1 MYKCIRFFRAPLL
14 VILSF
19 LVVFSQI
26 VWFSSTTY
34 GAGSSWNTLNNPIN
48 NTSNQFLGMGYGNG
62 IYVAVGSNGLIATSS
77 DAAKWTTRSTN
88 STQNLNEVDYGN
100 NVYVAAGAGG
110 TILYSTDA
118 VTWNA
123 ATSNTS
129 NQLFS
134 VKFLNGS
141 FWAVGAS
148 GIILKSSDG
157 QSWTSIASGISND
170 LYNISYGNSKYV
182 LGDANGKIYYSATGN
197 PSTWGGGQ
205 QLNSTYYSS
214 INFIGFLNNHFYAFD
229 SSPIL
234 ASYRSSDALTWTSTP
249 LAWQAFAGAYGNG
262 VYVLYSNANTAF
274 TSTDGVSWTERT
286 TNYGNTMQAI
296 TFGNGKFVAAGNSGS
311 IMYSLDGIEWT
322 TVTPNITDTVYNNG
336 LYVAVG
342 YNNSATIGGTIFTS
356 TDRVNWTSRITP
368 TANGF
373 SSIAYGNGT
382 YVAVGSGG
390 TIYASSNAT
399 NWNLAASNTASNL
412 QGVQFVNNRFIAVG
426 NSGTILTSSD
436 GTSWTPAAITAGPA
450 ITTVLYSVAYG
461 NGTYVAVGQGSR
473 MAYSSD
479 GLNWTASSLTGSS
492 FIFRNVV
499 YANNL
504 FVAVGASGKIFTSS
518 DGTSSNWTSQDS
530 TATGLLTGI
539 AYGAGQF
546 MVSGIGGKIVSSPDG
561 ASWTSEATNVAAFLT
576 NVVYDGSRFLS
587 LGYNFTTIE
596 AAAVVSSPPL
606 IIGNPSNASIN
617 EGGNASFTVA
627 ASNASSY
634 QWQVNTGAGFS
645 NIVNSST
652 YSGATTS
659 TLTITGATVGM
670 NGYQYRVIATGSI
683 APSATSNSA
692 TLTVKAPSIASTIM
706 FKSNAGIA
714 GNATVVSDGQG
725 GSDDIPGF
733 SLDFSAKSAVN
744 PNKDLVLTYEIPYPD
759 TIGASGLSAGYADN
773 ESQSIWTIKSRNS
786 SQNFSLE
793 SITLI
798 DSGTKDVKIGA
809 FNDGVQV
816 GEWVDLTISVDPWKF
831 TFDHSNGLNFSFDNI
846 DEIRIIPQD
855 SEMWTS
861 INDVQ
866 IGDPVTRPAPSIT
879 SNPSNATINEGDN
892 ATFTVAASNASSY
905 QWQVNM
911 GAGFTNISDNTDYTG
926 ATTVTLVIKSA
937 TAGMSGYHYRVVAS
951 GSTTPAA
958 TSNSAT
964 LTVIPMNVPLADFA
978 NTSKTGTSA
987 TFTWSAATG
996 ATSLKIE
1003 QSPTGANTWT
1013 TATTGVIATNA
1024 TTATVT
1030 GLSAATGYDFR
1041 LVVTGGANAGN
1052 SNVVNV
1058 TTNSVAL
1065 IDFASTS
1072 KTGTSATFTWSA
1084 ATGATGLKIE
1094 QSPAG
1099 ANTWSTAA
1107 TGALATNATT
1117 ATVTGLSAAT
1127 GYDFRLVV
1135 TGGANAGD
1143 SNVVTVTTN
1152 PIALTDFA
1160 SASKTGTS
1168 AMFTWSAATG
1178 ATNIKVEQ
1186 SPTGANTWTTAT
1198 TGVLATNA
1206 TTATVTGLS
1215 AATGYDF
1222 RLVVT
1227 GGANAGDSNVVTVT
1241 TNTIALTDFASAS
1254 KTGTSATFTWS
1265 AATNATNIKVE
1276 QSPIGANTWTT
1287 AITGALSTNATTAT
1301 VTGLS
1306 AATGYDFRL
1315 VVTGGANAGDS
1326 NVVTVTTNPIALT
1339 DFVSASKTG
1348 TSATFTWSAAT
1359 GATNIKVEQSP
1370 TGANTWTTATTGAL
1384 ATNATTATVTGLSAA
1399 TGYDFRLVVTGGANA
1414 GDSNVVTVTTNPIA
1428 LTDFASA
1435 SKTGTSATFTWSAAT
1450 GATNIKVEQSPTG
1463 ANTWTK
1469 ATTGVI
1475 ATNATTATVTGLS
1488 AATGYDFRLVV
1499 TGGANAG
1506 DSNVVTVTTD
1516 PIALTD
1522 FASASKTGTSAM
1534 FTWSAATGASGL
1546 KIEQSPTGANTWT
1559 TATTGAL
1566 STNATTAMVTGL
1578 SAATGYDFRLV
1589 VTGGENAGDSNVVT
1603 VTTNPITLTDFASAS
1618 KTGTSA
1624 TFTWSAAKGATNIK
1638 VEQSPTGANTWTT
1651 ATTGA
1656 LSTNATTAT
1665 VTGLSAATGYDFR
1678 LVVAGGANAGNSN
1691 VVTVTTNPI
1700 ALTDF
1705 ASASKTGTSTTFT
1718 WSAATGATNIKV
1730 EQSPA
1735 GANTWTTAT
1744 TDALST
1750 NATTATVTGLSAATG
1765 YDFRLVVTGGANAG
1779 DSNVVTV
1786 TTNPIALTDFA
1797 SASKTGTSA
1806 TFTWSAA
1813 TGATNIKVE
1822 QSPTGAN
1829 TWTTATTGAIA
1840 TNATTATVT
1849 GLSAATGYDF
1859 RLVVTGGANAGNS
1872 NVLTVITYSIEPSQP
1887 NPPKTD
1893 ETDVEVLVNGKIEY
1907 AGKATTAIVNNQ
1919 KVTTIIV
1926 DPNKL
1931 KNRLES
1937 ESQHAVITI
1946 PLKGSSDVYASQI
1959 NGQIIADLEQKQAI
1973 LVLQHDQFTYTIP
1986 ASQISI
1992 DALTKLFGK
2001 KLNLQDLKLEIEIA
2015 KPIADTIKMVE
2026 SAAVKGQFEMVV
2038 PPLNFTVRA
2047 SYDGKTIE
2055 VSKFDAYVERMIA
2068 IPAGVDPNRITT
2080 GIVVEPDGSFRHV
2093 PTRLVVKNEKYY
2105 AVVNSLTNS
2114 TYTIVWHPLAFKDV
2128 DRHWAKEAVNDMGS
2142 RMVITGVGNEMFNPN
2157 KSITRAEFA
2166 AIIVRGL
2173 GLKLEASS
2181 SSFSDV
2187 NKNEWYSSYIQT
2199 AFSNGLINGYEDGT
2213 FRPMDKI
2220 TREQAMA
2227 IIAKAMKITG
2237 LKPSLAASEAG
2248 ELLLP
2253 YKDANAASEWAKS
2266 SILDCLQVE
2275 IFSGRSSTVLAP
2287 KDEITRAEVAVIIQR
2302 LLKKSNLI

>member
-1 MYKCIRFFRAPLL
+1 MYKRIRFFRAPLL

-26 VWFSSTTY
+26 GWFSSTTY

-62 IYVAVGSNGLIATSS
+62 VYVAVGSNGLIATSS

-118 VTWNA
+118 VTWNTA
-123 ATSNTS
+123 ASNTS

-197 PSTWGGGQ
+197 PSTWSGGQ

-234 ASYRSSDALTWTSTP
+234 ASYRSSDAITWTSTP

-390 TIYASSNAT
+390 TIYVSSNAT
-399 NWNLAASNTASNL
+399 NWNLAASNTTSNL
-412 QGVQFVNNRFIAVG
+412 QGVQFVNNRFIALG
-426 NSGTILTSSD
+426 NSGTILKSSD
-436 GTSWTPAAITAGPA
+436 GTAWTPAAITGGPA

-606 IIGNPSNASIN
+606 INGNPSNVTIN
-617 EGGNASFTVA
+617 EGGNASFTVV
-627 ASNASSY
+627 ASNTNSY

-652 YSGATTS
+652 YSGATAS

-670 NGYQYRVIATGSI
+670 NGYQYRVIATGST
-683 APSATSNSA
+683 APSAISNSA

-733 SLDFSAKSAVN
+733 SLDFSAKAAVTL
-744 PNKDLVLTYEIPYPD
+744 NKDLVLTYEIPYPD
-759 TIGASGLSAGYADN
+759 TIGASGLSAGYADS
-773 ESQSIWTIKSRNS
+773 ESQSIWTIKSHNS

-798 DSGTKDVKIGA
+798 DSGNKDVKIGA

-816 GEWVDLTISVDPWKF
+816 GEWVDLTISVDPWMF
-831 TFDHSNGLNFSFDNI
+831 TFDQSNGLTISFDNI

-855 SEMWTS
+855 SEMWIS
-861 INDVQ
+861 INNVQ
-866 IGDPVTRPAPSIT
+866 IGDPVSTPAPSIT

-905 QWQVNM
+905 QWKVND
-911 GAGFTNISDNTDYTG
+911 GAGFTNISNNSVYAG
-926 ATTVTLVIKSA
+926 ATTATLVIKGA
-937 TAGMSGYHYRVVAS
+937 TAGMSGYQYRVVAS

-958 TSNSAT
+958 ISNSAA

-996 ATSLKIE
+996 ATGLKIE
-1003 QSPTGANTWT
+1003 QSPAGANTWT
-1013 TATTGVIATNA
+1013 TAATGALATNA

-1072 KTGTSATFTWSA
+1072 KTGTSATFTWSVA
-1084 ATGATGLKIE
+1084 AGATGLKIE
-1094 QSPAG
+1094 QSPTG
-1099 ANTWSTAA
+1099 ANTWTTAT
-1107 TGALATNATT
+1107 TGALSTNATT
-1117 ATVTGLSAAT
+1117 ASVTGLSAAT

-1160 SASKTGTS
+1160 GASKTGTS
-1168 AMFTWSAATG
+1168 ATFTWSAATN

-1186 SPTGANTWTTAT
+1186 SLTGTNTWTTAT
-1198 TGVLATNA
+1198 TGALSTNA
-1206 TTATVTGLS
+1206 TTTTVTGLS

-1241 TNTIALTDFASAS
+1241 TNPIVLTDFASAS
-1254 KTGTSATFTWS
+1254 KTGTSATFIWS
-1265 AATNATNIKVE
+1265 AATGATNIKVE
-1276 QSPIGANTWTT
+1276 QSPTGANTWTT
-1287 AITGALSTNATTAT
+1287 ATTGALSTNATTAT

-1339 DFVSASKTG
+1339 DFTSASKTG

-1359 GATNIKVEQSP
+1359 GATGLKIEQSP
-1370 TGANTWTTATTGAL
+1370 TGANTWTTATTGTL

-1414 GDSNVVTVTTNPIA
+1414 GDSNVVTVTTNP
-1428 LTDFASA
+1428 
-1435 SKTGTSATFTWSAAT
+1435 
-1450 GATNIKVEQSPTG
+1450 
-1463 ANTWTK
+1463 
-1469 ATTGVI
+1469 
-1475 ATNATTATVTGLS
+1475 
-1488 AATGYDFRLVV
+1488 
-1499 TGGANAG
+1499 
-1506 DSNVVTVTTD
+1506 
-1516 PIALTD
+1516 
-1522 FASASKTGTSAM
+1522 
-1534 FTWSAATGASGL
+1534 
-1546 KIEQSPTGANTWT
+1546 
-1559 TATTGAL
+1559 
-1566 STNATTAMVTGL
+1566 
-1578 SAATGYDFRLV
+1578 
-1589 VTGGENAGDSNVVT
+1589 
-1603 VTTNPITLTDFASAS
+1603 
-1618 KTGTSA
+1618 
-1624 TFTWSAAKGATNIK
+1624 
-1638 VEQSPTGANTWTT
+1638 
-1651 ATTGA
+1651 
-1656 LSTNATTAT
+1656 
-1665 VTGLSAATGYDFR
+1665 
-1678 LVVAGGANAGNSN
+1678 
-1691 VVTVTTNPI
+1691 
-1700 ALTDF
+1700 
-1705 ASASKTGTSTTFT
+1705 
-1718 WSAATGATNIKV
+1718 
-1730 EQSPA
+1730 
-1735 GANTWTTAT
+1735 
-1744 TDALST
+1744 
-1750 NATTATVTGLSAATG
+1750 
-1765 YDFRLVVTGGANAG
+1765 
-1779 DSNVVTV
+1779 
-1786 TTNPIALTDFA
+1786 
-1797 SASKTGTSA
+1797 
-1806 TFTWSAA
+1806 
-1813 TGATNIKVE
+1813 
-1822 QSPTGAN
+1822 
-1829 TWTTATTGAIA
+1829 
-1840 TNATTATVT
+1840 
-1849 GLSAATGYDF
+1849 
-1859 RLVVTGGANAGNS
+1859 
-1872 NVLTVITYSIEPSQP
+1872 
-1887 NPPKTD
+1887 
-1893 ETDVEVLVNGKIEY
+1893 
-1907 AGKATTAIVNNQ
+1907 
-1919 KVTTIIV
+1919 
-1926 DPNKL
+1926 
-1931 KNRLES
+1931 
-1937 ESQHAVITI
+1937 
-1946 PLKGSSDVYASQI
+1946 
-1959 NGQIIADLEQKQAI
+1959 
-1973 LVLQHDQFTYTIP
+1973 
-1986 ASQISI
+1986 
-1992 DALTKLFGK
+1992 
-2001 KLNLQDLKLEIEIA
+2001 
-2015 KPIADTIKMVE
+2015 
-2026 SAAVKGQFEMVV
+2026 
-2038 PPLNFTVRA
+2038 
-2047 SYDGKTIE
+2047 
-2055 VSKFDAYVERMIA
+2055 
-2068 IPAGVDPNRITT
+2068 
-2080 GIVVEPDGSFRHV
+2080 
-2093 PTRLVVKNEKYY
+2093 
-2105 AVVNSLTNS
+2105 
-2114 TYTIVWHPLAFKDV
+2114 
-2128 DRHWAKEAVNDMGS
+2128 
-2142 RMVITGVGNEMFNPN
+2142 
-2157 KSITRAEFA
+2157 
-2166 AIIVRGL
+2166 
-2173 GLKLEASS
+2173 
-2181 SSFSDV
+2181 
-2187 NKNEWYSSYIQT
+2187 
-2199 AFSNGLINGYEDGT
+2199 
-2213 FRPMDKI
+2213 
-2220 TREQAMA
+2220 
-2227 IIAKAMKITG
+2227 
-2237 LKPSLAASEAG
+2237 
-2248 ELLLP
+2248 
-2253 YKDANAASEWAKS
+2253 
-2266 SILDCLQVE
+2266 
-2275 IFSGRSSTVLAP
+2275 
-2287 KDEITRAEVAVIIQR
+2287 
-2302 LLKKSNLI
+2302 

>member
-1 MYKCIRFFRAPLL
+1 
-14 VILSF
+14 
-19 LVVFSQI
+19 
-26 VWFSSTTY
+26 
-34 GAGSSWNTLNNPIN
+34 
-48 NTSNQFLGMGYGNG
+48 
-62 IYVAVGSNGLIATSS
+62 
-77 DAAKWTTRSTN
+77 
-88 STQNLNEVDYGN
+88 
-100 NVYVAAGAGG
+100 
-110 TILYSTDA
+110 
-118 VTWNA
+118 
-123 ATSNTS
+123 
-129 NQLFS
+129 
-134 VKFLNGS
+134 
-141 FWAVGAS
+141 
-148 GIILKSSDG
+148 
-157 QSWTSIASGISND
+157 
-170 LYNISYGNSKYV
+170 
-182 LGDANGKIYYSATGN
+182 
-197 PSTWGGGQ
+197 
-205 QLNSTYYSS
+205 
-214 INFIGFLNNHFYAFD
+214 
-229 SSPIL
+229 
-234 ASYRSSDALTWTSTP
+234 
-249 LAWQAFAGAYGNG
+249 
-262 VYVLYSNANTAF
+262 
-274 TSTDGVSWTERT
+274 
-286 TNYGNTMQAI
+286 
-296 TFGNGKFVAAGNSGS
+296 
-311 IMYSLDGIEWT
+311 
-322 TVTPNITDTVYNNG
+322 
-336 LYVAVG
+336 
-342 YNNSATIGGTIFTS
+342 
-356 TDRVNWTSRITP
+356 
-368 TANGF
+368 
-373 SSIAYGNGT
+373 
-382 YVAVGSGG
+382 
-390 TIYASSNAT
+390 
-399 NWNLAASNTASNL
+399 
-412 QGVQFVNNRFIAVG
+412 
-426 NSGTILTSSD
+426 
-436 GTSWTPAAITAGPA
+436 
-450 ITTVLYSVAYG
+450 
-461 NGTYVAVGQGSR
+461 
-473 MAYSSD
+473 
-479 GLNWTASSLTGSS
+479 
-492 FIFRNVV
+492 
-499 YANNL
+499 
-504 FVAVGASGKIFTSS
+504 
-518 DGTSSNWTSQDS
+518 
-530 TATGLLTGI
+530 
-539 AYGAGQF
+539 

-596 AAAVVSSPPL
+596 AATVVSSPPL
-606 IIGNPSNASIN
+606 IVGNPSNATIN

-627 ASNASSY
+627 ASNTNSY

-670 NGYQYRVIATGSI
+670 NGYQYRVIATGST

-692 TLTVKAPSIASTIM
+692 TLTVKASSIASTIM
-706 FKSNAGIA
+706 FKSNDDIA
-714 GNATVVSDGQG
+714 GDATVVSDGQG

-733 SLDFSAKSAVN
+733 ALDFSAKAAAN
-744 PNKDLVLTYEIPYPD
+744 PNENLVLTYEIPYPD
-759 TIGASGLSAGYADN
+759 TIGASGLSAGYEDN

-809 FNDGVQV
+809 FNDGIQV

-879 SNPSNATINEGDN
+879 SNPSNATINEGDS
-892 ATFTVAASNASSY
+892 ASFTVAASNASSY
-905 QWQVNM
+905 QWQVDT

-926 ATTVTLVIKSA
+926 ATTATLVIKGA
-937 TAGMSGYHYRVVAS
+937 TAGMSGYQYRVVAS

-1013 TATTGVIATNA
+1013 TATTGALATNA

-1094 QSPAG
+1094 QSLTG
-1099 ANTWSTAA
+1099 ENTWTTAT

-1135 TGGANAGD
+1135 TGGANAGN
-1143 SNVVTVTTN
+1143 SNVVNVTTN
-1152 PIALTDFA
+1152 SVALIDFA
-1160 SASKTGTS
+1160 SS
-1168 AMFTWSAATG
+1168 
-1178 ATNIKVEQ
+1178 
-1186 SPTGANTWTTAT
+1186 
-1198 TGVLATNA
+1198 
-1206 TTATVTGLS
+1206 
-1215 AATGYDF
+1215 
-1222 RLVVT
+1222 
-1227 GGANAGDSNVVTVT
+1227 
-1241 TNTIALTDFASAS
+1241 
-1254 KTGTSATFTWS
+1254 
-1265 AATNATNIKVE
+1265 
-1276 QSPIGANTWTT
+1276 
-1287 AITGALSTNATTAT
+1287 
-1301 VTGLS
+1301 
-1306 AATGYDFRL
+1306 
-1315 VVTGGANAGDS
+1315 
-1326 NVVTVTTNPIALT
+1326 
-1339 DFVSASKTG
+1339 SKTG

-1370 TGANTWTTATTGAL
+1370 TGTNTWTTATTGALSTNATTATVTGLSVATGYDFRLVVTGGANAGDSNVVTITTNPIALTDFASASKTGTSATFTWSAATGATGLKIEQSPTGTNTWTTATTGAL
-1384 ATNATTATVTGLSAA
+1384 ATNATTATVTGLSATTGYDFRLVVTGGANAGDSNVVTITTNPIALTDFASASKTGTSATFTWSASTGATNIKVEQSPTGTNTWTTATTDAIATNATVATVTGLSAA

-1435 SKTGTSATFTWSAAT
+1435 SKTGTSATFTWSAAM
-1450 GATNIKVEQSPTG
+1450 GAT
-1463 ANTWTK
+1463 
-1469 ATTGVI
+1469 
-1475 ATNATTATVTGLS
+1475 
-1488 AATGYDFRLVV
+1488 
-1499 TGGANAG
+1499 
-1506 DSNVVTVTTD
+1506 
-1516 PIALTD
+1516 
-1522 FASASKTGTSAM
+1522 
-1534 FTWSAATGASGL
+1534 GL

-1559 TATTGAL
+1559 TATTGVIA
-1566 STNATTAMVTGL
+1566 
-1578 SAATGYDFRLV
+1578 
-1589 VTGGENAGDSNVVT
+1589 
-1603 VTTNPITLTDFASAS
+1603 
-1618 KTGTSA
+1618 
-1624 TFTWSAAKGATNIK
+1624 
-1638 VEQSPTGANTWTT
+1638 
-1651 ATTGA
+1651 
-1656 LSTNATTAT
+1656 TNATTAT
-1665 VTGLSAATGYDFR
+1665 VTA
-1678 LVVAGGANAGNSN
+1678 
-1691 VVTVTTNPI
+1691 
-1700 ALTDF
+1700 
-1705 ASASKTGTSTTFT
+1705 
-1718 WSAATGATNIKV
+1718 
-1730 EQSPA
+1730 
-1735 GANTWTTAT
+1735 
-1744 TDALST
+1744 
-1750 NATTATVTGLSAATG
+1750 LSAATG

-1786 TTNPIALTDFA
+1786 TTNPIALADFASVSKSGTSATFTWSAAIAATNIEVEQSPTGANTWTTATTGALSTNATTATVTGLLAATGYDFRLVVTGGANAGDSNVVTITTNPIALTNFA

-1829 TWTTATTGAIA
+1829 TWTTATTGTLAA
-1840 TNATTATVT
+1840 NATTATVT

-1872 NVLTVITYSIEPSQP
+1872 NILTVTTYSIEPSQP

-1931 KNRLES
+1931 KKRLES
-1937 ESQHAVITI
+1937 EAQHAVITI

-1959 NGQIIADLEQKQAI
+1959 NGQIISDLEQKQAI

-2015 KPIADTIKMVE
+2015 KPLADTIKMVE
-2026 SAAVKGQFEMVV
+2026 SAAVKGQSEMVV

-2068 IPAGVDPNRITT
+2068 IPAGVDPKRITT
-2080 GIVVEPDGSFRHV
+2080 GIVVEPNGSVRHV
-2093 PTRLVVKNEKYY
+2093 PTRLVVKNEKYEKFY

-2128 DRHWAKEAVNDMGS
+2128 ERHWAKEAVNDMGS

-2173 GLKLEASS
+2173 GLKLETSS

-2187 NKNEWYSSYIQT
+2187 SKNEWYSSYIQT
-2199 AFSNGLINGYEDGT
+2199 AFANGLINGYEDGT